1 MLWTNEMQWN
11 GNKKWAIT
19 FFFQH
24 EWQLDIIPVSRPDLL
39 NLLLWGRPGYP
50 GVAELMDHKQEQMAS
65 S

>member
-1 MLWTNEMQWN
+1 MKCNETETRS
-11 GNKKWAIT
+11 GLLL